1 MVLALAVL
9 IYTVADPECVPYIYG
24 RQLELKAAP
33 ELSLK
38 HLYTHIYKNGIVF
51 EQLPNEPLTM
61 ITNIIKR

>member
-38 HLYTHIYKNGIVF
+38 HLYTHLY
-51 EQLPNEPLTM
+51 
-61 ITNIIKR
+61 IKTASSLSNCQMNLSQ